1 MIERSTAR
9 LRTVSRRS
17 RADVLPARIMTDAP
31 GGPGARASRPR
42 RDVWHTEQV
51 SYLLAFAGFALLI
64 ILHEAGHFVAAKAVG
79 MRVER
84 FALFFPPLIFK
95 WRRPG
100 SETEYGIGA
109 IPLGGY
115 VKISGMN
122 PTEELPPGQEHRAYY
137 RQKVWK
143 RVVVIAAGP
152 AVNIVLAFLIL
163 FVLFAVRPQQLPQ
176 PRVDKIEKK
185 SAAVGVLKKGDRILS
200 VDGRAGFA
208 PGLTAEQGQDR
219 VATLRDAISTHQCA
233 VGKRD
238 GCAVTTPVRLEV
250 LRAGERRK
258 IDLVP
263 RYSARDARP
272 LIGVSFGTRPL
283 QASVPE
289 AAKLSVTGMWSVTTA
304 TVENLVKL
312 VYDKQA
318 RDQVSG
324 VVGGYE
330 ATRQSFEFDT
340 VRAVTLLALISL
352 SLAIINLFPF
362 LPLDGG
368 HIFWAVAEKVRGRAI
383 SFRTMERAG
392 VVGFMLVLVLF
403 YIGLSNDIG
412 RLSSGEGFGVR

>member
-1 MIERSTAR
+1 M
-9 LRTVSRRS
+9 
-17 RADVLPARIMTDAP
+17 
-31 GGPGARASRPR
+31 
-42 RDVWHTEQV
+42 

-84 FALFFPPLIFK
+84 FALFFPPLIWK
-95 WRRPG
+95 WRRKG

-122 PTEELPPGQEHRAYY
+122 PTEELPPGEEHRAYY

-143 RVVVIAAGP
+143 RIVVIAAGP

-163 FVLFAVRPQQLPQ
+163 FVLFAVRPQQLVQ
-176 PRVDKIEKK
+176 PVVQDVQPKT
-185 SAAVGVLKKGDRILS
+185 AAAGTLKPGDRILS
-200 VDGRAGFA
+200 VDGRRGFEA
-208 PGLTAEQGQDR
+208 GLTAEQGQDR
-219 VATLRDAISTHQCA
+219 VTTLRKAINTHQCA
-233 VGKRD
+233 GETRD
-238 GCAVTTPVRLEV
+238 GCRVTTPVRLEV
-250 LRAGERRK
+250 LRGGERRS
-258 IDLVP
+258 IELFP
-263 RYSARDARP
+263 RYSVPDKRP
-272 LIGVSFGTRPL
+272 LVGVQFDTRPL

-289 AAKLSVTGMWSVTTA
+289 AAELSVTGMWDVTTA
-304 TVENLVKL
+304 TVENIVKL

-318 RDQVSG
+318 RDEVSG

-368 HIFWAVAEKVRGRAI
+368 HIFWALAEKLRGRAI
-383 SFRTMERAG
+383 SFQTMEKAG

-403 YIGLSNDIG
+403 YIGLSNDIS